1 MAANKHGDEAQ
12 SQGTPY
18 KPTNTGKPPLSS
30 EELAK
35 LPPLEREIWLAK
47 QQVDEQRR
55 RLRQD
60 LQRERVQNTPTV
72 SPEMVDDLLLDKVVA
87 EKLNSTEPELAEFGD
102 DQTRRFKPAALQPA
116 KQARKAPKAPPKSR
130 RSLDI
135 AGWILEGLVIIAVL
149 VVVGNW
155 AIQQAGINIDWLG
168 FLGQNAARNVTT
180 LSRAEGPLL
189 RVDAAGEIYVPP
201 TATQPPATPTPIV
214 PPTATTRPLLP
225 VETPAGPLAIPVV
238 IAPTPTPYIV
248 QAVTPTGKARFAPPT
263 RLLIP
268 KIGLDL
274 PIEEVTINL
283 GNWQVAD
290 YAVGHHQGTANA
302 GDSSNMVLAGH
313 RDIRGSVF
321 LKLNELQTGDEI
333 KVFSSVGVY
342 RYIVTETFEV
352 SPNEIS
358 VLAPSSEPIA
368 TLITCTPIGLATKRL
383 IVRAKLV

>member
-1 MAANKHGDEAQ
+1 MAANKDSDEAQ

-18 KPTNTGKPPLSS
+18 PPTNTGKPPLSAD
-30 EELAK
+30 ELAK
-35 LPPLEREIWLAK
+35 LPPLEREVWLAR
-47 QQVDEQRR
+47 QQVEEQRR
-55 RLRQD
+55 KLRQN
-60 LQRERVQNTPTV
+60 LQRDRVQNTPTV
-72 SPEMVDDLLLDKVVA
+72 SPETVNDLLLDRVLA
-87 EKLNSTEPELAEFGD
+87 EKLKATEPELAEFGD

-116 KQARKAPKAPPKSR
+116 KQVRKAPKAPPKSR
-130 RSLDI
+130 RTLDF
-135 AGWILEGLVIIAVL
+135 AGWVLEGLVIIAVL

-155 AIQQAGINIDWLG
+155 AFQQAGINIDWLG
-168 FLGQNAARNVTT
+168 FLGQNTARNFTT

-189 RVDAAGEIYVPP
+189 RVDAAGEIFVPP

-214 PPTATTRPLLP
+214 PPSPTTRPLLP
-225 VETPAGPLAIPVV
+225 VETPVGTFAAPII
-238 IAPTPTPYIV
+238 IAPTPTPFIV
-248 QAVTPTGKARFAPPT
+248 QAVAPTGKAKFAPPT

-268 KIGLDL
+268 KIGLDQS
-274 PIEEVTINL
+274 IEEVTVNL
-283 GNWQVAD
+283 GTWQVAD

-302 GDSSNMVLAGH
+302 GDSSNMVLVGH

-352 SPNEIS
+352 SPDQIS
-358 VLAPSSEPIA
+358 VLEPSPEPIA